1 MKKSTVLTMALALS
15 SCGWVGSYENP
26 DFGLGATW
34 LETQAVSS
42 TSPRVEQWWTL
53 YGNAELNAMMQQAL
67 AGNTD
72 LAAALQRV
80 KQARS
85 QVTVA
90 SAALLPSANVG
101 ASANR
106 NVKGGNGDIAA
117 SATSANGTLSY
128 GFDVWGGNLASRRAA
143 KARLDASTFAAQ
155 ATRLTL
161 TGEVAQAYFNQL
173 ALRERVAL
181 QEQSLAQSDDI
192 LKIVQARFDAGA
204 ASELD
209 LAQQKTQ
216 VAQTQASVASLKQ
229 QVESNLT
236 ALAVLL
242 GEQPVTARMPMM
254 GSISMTTMPLA
265 LVETPAVVMMQ
276 RPDVQQAEAN
286 LRAAHADVDVARAA
300 LFPQLSVSLNAL
312 QGIDPGGL
320 AVSVGASVLQPIFE
334 GGKLR
339 AQVNISTAQEQEL
352 LQTYKG
358 VVLAALKQ
366 VEDAVAG
373 VNTAQ
378 ARLGQLQEAA
388 DNARKSADFSRQQ
401 FDAGAMDMQT
411 LLDAQRTLLSA
422 NDALA
427 QAKADA
433 LNAGVTLLLALGG
446 SPRVLA

>member
-1 MKKSTVLTMALALS
+1 MKKILIMMMALSLS
-15 SCGWVGSYENP
+15 GCGWVSFYDKP
-26 DFGLGATW
+26 DFGLGGWREA
-34 LETQAVSS
+34 QAVSS

-53 YGNAELNAMMQQAL
+53 YDNTELNGMMQQAL

-90 SAALLPSANVG
+90 GAALLPSVSVG
-101 ASANR
+101 AGADKSI
-106 NVKGGNGDIAA
+106 KGGNGDITA
-117 SATSANGTLSY
+117 SANGTVSY
-128 GFDVWGGNLASRRAA
+128 GFDLWGGTVASKRAA
-143 KARLDASTFAAQ
+143 KASLDATTFQAQ

-161 TGEVAQAYFNQL
+161 TGEVAQTYFNQL
-173 ALRERVAL
+173 ALRERVAM
-181 QEQSLAQSDDI
+181 QEQSLLQSQGI

-204 ASELD
+204 ASGLD

-229 QVESNLT
+229 SVESNLT

-242 GEQPVTARMPMM
+242 GEQSVSATMPV
-254 GSISMTTMPLA
+254 GSISATTMPMA
-265 LVETPAVVMMQ
+265 LVEAPAVVMMQ

-286 LRAAHADVDVARAA
+286 LRTANANVDVARAA
-300 LFPQLSVSLNAL
+300 LFPQLSASLNAV
-312 QGIDPGGL
+312 QGIDPGRL
-320 AVSVGASVLQPIFE
+320 AASIGASVLQPIFE

-339 AQVNISTAQEQEL
+339 AGLNISKAQEEEI

-358 VVLAALKQ
+358 VVLTALKQ
-366 VEDAVAG
+366 VEDAVVG

-378 ARLGQLQEAA
+378 VRLVQLQEAA
-388 DNARKSADFSRQQ
+388 DNARKSADLSRQQ
-401 FDAGAMDMQT
+401 FDVGSVDMQT

-433 LNAGVTLLLALGG
+433 LNASVTLILAVGG
-446 SPRVLA
+446 SPRV

>member
-1 MKKSTVLTMALALS
+1 MKKFFTLMMALSLS
-15 SCGWVGSYENP
+15 GCGWVSFYDKP
-26 DFGLGATW
+26 DLGLSGNW
-34 LETQAVSS
+34 REVQAVSS
-42 TSPRVEQWWTL
+42 TAPRVEQWWTL
-53 YGNAELNAMMQQAL
+53 YDNDELNGMMQQAL

-90 SAALLPSANVG
+90 GAALLPSVSVG
-101 ASANR
+101 AGADKNI
-106 NVKGGNGDIAA
+106 KGGNGDITA
-117 SATSANGTLSY
+117 SANGTVSY
-128 GFDVWGGNLASRRAA
+128 GFDLWGGNVASKRAA
-143 KARLDASTFAAQ
+143 KSSLDASTFAAK

-161 TGEVAQAYFNQL
+161 TGEVAQTYFNQL
-173 ALRERVAL
+173 ALRERVVM
-181 QEQSLAQSDDI
+181 QEQSLLQSQGI

-204 ASELD
+204 ASGLD

-229 QVESNLT
+229 SVESNLT

-242 GEQPVTARMPMM
+242 GEQPVSVTMPR
-254 GSISMTTMPLA
+254 GSISATTIPLA
-265 LVETPAVVMMQ
+265 LVEAPAIVMMQ

-286 LRAAHADVDVARAA
+286 LRTAHANVDVARAA
-300 LFPQLSVSLNAL
+300 LFPQLSASLNAV
-312 QGIDPGGL
+312 QGIGPGGL
-320 AVSVGASVLQPIFE
+320 AASIGASVLQPIFE
-334 GGKLR
+334 GGRLR
-339 AQVNISTAQEQEL
+339 AEVTISKAEEEEL

-366 VEDAVAG
+366 VEDAVVG

-388 DNARKSADFSRQQ
+388 DNARKSADLSRQQ
-401 FDAGAMDMQT
+401 FDVGSVDMQT

-433 LNAGVTLLLALGG
+433 LNASVILILAVGG
-446 SPRVLA
+446 SPRV

>member
-1 MKKSTVLTMALALS
+1 MKKFTVLMMALALS
-15 SCGWVGSYENP
+15 SCGWVGFYEKLDLKLSNS
-26 DFGLGATW
+26 W
-34 LETQAVSS
+34 RQAGVVSS
-42 TSPRVEQWWTL
+42 TAPRVEQWWTL
-53 YGNAELNAMMQQAL
+53 YKSNELDGMTQQAL
-67 AGNTD
+67 TGNTD

-85 QVTVA
+85 QVTA
-90 SAALLPSANVG
+90 SGAALLPNVDVG
-101 ASANR
+101 ATADKR
-106 NVKGGNGDIAA
+106 IKGDNGDITA
-117 SATSANGTLSY
+117 SVNGTVSY
-128 GFDVWGGNLASRRAA
+128 GFDLWGGNLGIRRAA
-143 KARLDASTFAAQ
+143 KASLDASTFAAQ

-161 TGEVAQAYFNQL
+161 TGEVAQTYFNQL
-173 ALRERVAL
+173 ALRERVAMQEESLL
-181 QEQSLAQSDDI
+181 QSQGI

-204 ASELD
+204 ASRLD

-216 VAQTQASVASLKQ
+216 VAQTQASVESLKQ
-229 QVESNLT
+229 SVEINLT

-242 GEQPVTARMPMM
+242 GEQPVSMTMPV
-254 GSISMTTMPLA
+254 GSISTTVMPLA
-265 LVETPAVVMMQ
+265 LVEAPATVMLQ

-286 LRAAHADVDVARAA
+286 LRAAHANVDVARAA
-300 LFPQLSVSLNAL
+300 LFPQLNVSLNAV

-339 AQVNISTAQEQEL
+339 AEVTISEAQEQEL
-352 LQTYKG
+352 VQSYKG

-366 VEDAVAG
+366 VEDAVVG

-388 DNARKSADFSRQQ
+388 DNARQSADLSRQQ

-411 LLDAQRTLLSA
+411 LLDAQRTFLSA

-433 LNAGVTLLLALGG
+433 LNASVTLILAVGG